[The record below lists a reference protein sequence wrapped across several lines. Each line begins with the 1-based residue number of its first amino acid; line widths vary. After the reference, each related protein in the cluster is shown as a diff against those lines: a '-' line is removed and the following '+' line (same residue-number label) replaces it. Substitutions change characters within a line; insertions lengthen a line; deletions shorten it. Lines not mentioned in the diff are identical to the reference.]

1 MPFILNKAITQE
13 DSNFEVILRDLI
25 VNAKKLRNPQYDIL
39 RQQYHSPYLLLESD
53 YYSKSYYNEIRAIE
67 LGASEGKGCDK
78 IFK

>member
-39 RQQYHSPYLLLESD
+39 RQ
-53 YYSKSYYNEIRAIE
+53 
-67 LGASEGKGCDK
+67 
-78 IFK
+78 